1 MNLVARSAIATLIVL
16 AHLAIIFALMFLTAR
31 SRMPPLATASVMA
44 LIDLPRWFEPEAD
57 AENDEESASESTQ
70 GAISTPRADNAGD
83 PVAAPRRRAP
93 TRAITHPDWQR
104 SAKEAAAKVIAD
116 EEVRK
121 QRVAQIGRGKID
133 ARTLAKPTP
142 ESGPHF
148 SWSKHAT
155 DDPLVFRLNE
165 RCVLLMFMIPV
176 CEIGEIKD
184 DSQLFRDM
192 NAKPVMGDWSDDAR
206 SAEET
211 MSERADNEP
220 ILLEPVENPQPF
232 RITPPE

>member
-1 MNLVARSAIATLIVL
+1 MGARSTIATLIVL
-16 AHLAIIFALMFLTAR
+16 AHLAIIFALSVLTVR
-31 SRMPPLATASVMA
+31 PRIPPLATAPVMT
-44 LIDLPRWFEPEAD
+44 LIEIPRWFEPEAD
-57 AENDEESASESTQ
+57 LEKDEESSSALAQ
-70 GAISTPRADNAGD
+70 GATSPPATDASDD
-83 PVAAPRRRAP
+83 PGAAPRRRVP
-93 TRAITHPDWQR
+93 SRAITHPDWQR

-116 EEVRK
+116 EEARK

-142 ESGPHF
+142 EKGPHF
-148 SWSKHAT
+148 SWSKRTT

-165 RCVLLMFMIPV
+165 RCVLLMLMIPV
-176 CEIGEIKD
+176 CQVGEIKD
-184 DSQLFRDM
+184 DGQLFRDM

-206 SAEET
+206 SSEET

>member
-1 MNLVARSAIATLIVL
+1 MGARSTIATLIVL
-16 AHLAIIFALMFLTAR
+16 AHLAIIFALSVLTVR
-31 SRMPPLATASVMA
+31 PRTPPLATAPVMTLIEIFRESVIGDAGPTDEAASAPGPQAVDA
-44 LIDLPRWFEPEAD
+44 LPSPGG
-57 AENDEESASESTQ
+57 S
-70 GAISTPRADNAGD
+70 
-83 PVAAPRRRAP
+83 AAPRRSAP

-116 EEVRK
+116 EEARK

-133 ARTLAKPTP
+133 ARTLAKPVP
-142 ESGPHF
+142 EKGPHF
-148 SWSKHAT
+148 SWSKRTT

-176 CEIGEIKD
+176 CQVGEIKD

-192 NAKPVMGDWSDDAR
+192 NAKPVMGEWSTDSR
-206 SAEET
+206 SNEET
-211 MSERADNEP
+211 MSERAGNEP

-232 RITPPE
+232 RVSPPDGGR

>member
-1 MNLVARSAIATLIVL
+1 MGARSAIATLIVL
-16 AHLAIIFALMFLTAR
+16 AHLAIILALMFLTAR
-31 SRMPPLATASVMA
+31 SQMPPLATAPVMT
-44 LIDLPRWFEPEAD
+44 LIEIFRDIEFGDIEPSGEATSPTGPEA
-57 AENDEESASESTQ
+57 
-70 GAISTPRADNAGD
+70 ADTLPAPEGG
-83 PVAAPRRRAP
+83 AAPRRSAP

-116 EEVRK
+116 EEARK
-121 QRVAQIGRGKID
+121 QRVAQIGRGRID

-142 ESGPHF
+142 GKGPHF
-148 SWSKHAT
+148 SWSKRTT

-165 RCVLLMFMIPV
+165 RCVLLMFLIPV
-176 CEIGEIKD
+176 CEIGEIKED
-184 DSQLFRDM
+184 GQLFRDM

-206 SAEET
+206 SNEET

-232 RITPPE
+232 RITPPEEAQ